1 MSRDAERIIRL
12 IDHEPK
18 TKKMFPFIFV
28 TIRYYKPQAT
38 AAVFSRK
45 QSFQTNLF
53 NITQKLIVLP

>member
-18 TKKMFPFIFV
+18 AKKFFPL
-28 TIRYYKPQAT
+28 AT
-38 AAVFSRK
+38 AVVFSRK